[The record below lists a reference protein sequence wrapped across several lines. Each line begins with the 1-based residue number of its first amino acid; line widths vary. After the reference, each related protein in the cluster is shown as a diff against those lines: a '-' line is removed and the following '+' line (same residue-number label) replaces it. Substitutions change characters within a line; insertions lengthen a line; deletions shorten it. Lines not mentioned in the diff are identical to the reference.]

1 MTTFSLPTRGPFSL
15 DSARSL
21 LCGCMR
27 ASRACTASGAA
38 FAFPLDGTFQV
49 VGAAVRHAGDRL
61 DVTVTGT
68 ADVDTLSKQLARVLC
83 VDHDGEAFAKVLAS
97 EAPLASIASPG
108 FRPVVFFSPYVAA
121 GWHLLAHRIR
131 MTQAAVLQ
139 ARIAEAV
146 GDVIEVDGVTLPSFP
161 RPESLL
167 KLKGFPGITAEKWE
181 RLQGLARAALGG
193 KLEVAHLT
201 SMEPARAMAEL
212 QALRGVG
219 PLFAEGTL
227 LRGCGPTDALPLE
240 EKSLHEGVRRVYD
253 LDHVPSHAELERVA
267 EAWRPFRM
275 WVTVLMVR
283 EALRGGVRPRG
294 AGGAG
299 RRGRGARRAL
309 GVSYSLP
316 P

>member
-27 ASRACTASGAA
+27 ASRACTAFGAA
-38 FAFPLDGTFQV
+38 FAFPLDGTFEV

-68 ADVDTLSKQLARVLC
+68 RDVDTVAKQLARVLC
-83 VDHDGEAFAKVLAS
+83 VDHDGEAFAKMLAS
-97 EAPLASIASPG
+97 DPALAKVASPG

-146 GDVIEVDGVTLPSFP
+146 GDVVEVDGVTLPSFP
-161 RPESLL
+161 RPESVL
-167 KLKGFPGITAEKWE
+167 KLNGFAGVSPEKWE
-181 RLQGLARAALGG
+181 RLQGLARAALDG

-201 SMEPARAMAEL
+201 SMEPARAMEEL
-212 QALRGVG
+212 QQLRGVG

-227 LRGCGPTDALPLE
+227 LRGCGPTDALPLK
-240 EKSLHEGVRRVYD
+240 EKSLHEGVRHVYGLARVPTD
-253 LDHVPSHAELERVA
+253 AELERIA
-267 EAWRPFRM
+267 ERWRPFRM
-275 WVTVLMVR
+275 WVTILMVR
-283 EALRGGVRPRG
+283 EAFRGGERTPPRRG
-294 AGGAG
+294 A
-299 RRGRGARRAL
+299 ARAA
-309 GVSYSLP
+309 
-316 P
+316 